1 MPLHKSYFSK
11 NNTLMSHTYTN
22 TSMSPYIELFFGNLE
37 NVIMPNG
44 FTRFIFDLNLNPL
57 IEKIENKEITYTC
70 SDDLKHTLRMKNT
83 SFFDT
88 ELLNETWS
96 NGRRRA
102 TSFDL
107 FIYRLPLTEGHE
119 GEIQSW
125 DEGVGYD
132 YYLGKSNVG
141 SSVKNKIESDKS
153 FSDRPSNW
161 FQRQTVENWSVEGI
175 YDNDNNNP
183 IEGLNYSGLTIIDTQ
198 HFEKGNEDIEFDMTD
213 EINSILK
220 GEIERPSGWGISFVP
235 KVENI
240 TGMTENYSVGFFS
253 RHTQTFYEPFLDTEY
268 FNLVDDDRMRFYE
281 KKSNKLYLYSN
292 VFGNS
297 SSLDQPPTVDIYDM
311 NGDIIEGFT
320 DIESCEISKGVYE
333 INISGLTSDNLPCMM
348 YDVWKGISIDGIEID
363 NVENDF
369 VVNSFKDYL
378 KINNKSESYDASFT
392 VSGIKND
399 EKIINTDVKKVEVFI
414 KRAYTSKEIL
424 HKVDVQYR
432 IYVKE
437 GTTEV
442 EVQEWSK
449 LNRNS
454 DGYYFF
460 LDTRDKI
467 PNEYFIDFK
476 LNTDLSV
483 NTYKK
488 QIKFQIVNRK

>member
-1 MPLHKSYFSK
+1 MSTHKSYFSK
-11 NNTLMSHTYTN
+11 NNTILSNSYLN
-22 TSMSPYIELFFGNLE
+22 TSSSPYVELYFGDQPKKDE
-37 NVIMPNG
+37 SNG
-44 FTRFIFDLNLNPL
+44 FTRFIFDLDLNPL
-57 IEKIENKEITYTC
+57 LDKIENKEITLNC
-70 SDDLKHTLRMKNT
+70 SDDLIHTLRMKNT
-83 SFFDT
+83 SFFDKN
-88 ELLNETWS
+88 LSNGLWS
-96 NGRRRA
+96 NTRRRA

-107 FIYRLPLTEGHE
+107 FLYRIPLSLGDN
-119 GEIQSW
+119 GDIQEW

-132 YYLGKSNVG
+132 YVEDKTVFGIDK
-141 SSVKNKIESDKS
+141 DKS
-153 FSDRPSNW
+153 VSDRPSNW
-161 FQRQTVENWSVEGI
+161 FDRQIRREWSYPGI
-175 YDNDNNNP
+175 YSNENLSSF
-183 IEGLNYSGLTIIDTQ
+183 EGLNYSGLEIIDVQ
-198 HFEKGNEDIEFDMTD
+198 HFDKGNEDIEFDMSD
-213 EINSILK
+213 EINKIIR
-220 GEIERPSGWGISFVP
+220 GEIERPSGWGISFLP
-235 KVENI
+235 ELENI
-240 TGMTENYSVGFFS
+240 TGMTESYSVGFYT
-253 RHTQTFYEPFLDTEY
+253 RNTQTFYEPFLDTKH
-268 FNLVDDDRMRFYE
+268 FNLVDDDRLTFHE
-281 KKSNKLYLYSN
+281 NKNNKLYLYSN
-292 VFGNS
+292 IYGNS
-297 SSLDQPPTVDIYDM
+297 VSLDQPPTVDIYDM
-311 NGDIIEGFT
+311 NGDIVEGFT

-414 KRAYTSKEIL
+414 KKAYTSKEIL
-424 HKVDVQYR
+424 QKVDVQYR

-437 GTTEV
+437 GMTEV